1 MSLAERPRPQA
12 DRDSA
17 PWWEAV
23 RRHELL
29 VQKCGGCGTLR
40 FPPRAICGR
49 CRSRESTWTP
59 VEGTGR
65 VASWI
70 VNHQVFMRA
79 FADEVPYA
87 VLHVRLDDADDLFMY
102 GDLTGADP
110 ADVTPG
116 MPVRAVFT
124 DVDEDLALVRWRPR

>member
-1 MSLAERPRPQA
+1 MSLAERPRPQI

-29 VQKCGGCGTLR
+29 VQECGGCGTVR
-40 FPPRAICGR
+40 FPPRSICGR
-49 CRSRESTWTP
+49 CRSRRSAWVP
-59 VEGTGR
+59 VRGTGR

-116 MPVRAVFT
+116 MAVQAVFT
-124 DVDEDLALVRWRPR
+124 DVGDDLTLVRWRPR

>member
-1 MSLAERPRPQA
+1 MSLAERPRPQV
-12 DRDSA
+12 DRDSV

-49 CRSRESTWTP
+49 CRARESGWVP
-59 VEGTGR
+59 IEGTGR

-70 VNHQVFMRA
+70 VCHQVFMRA

-87 VLHVRLDDADDLFMY
+87 VLHVRLDDAEDLFMY
-102 GDLTGADP
+102 GDLTEGDP
-110 ADVTPG
+110 AEVTAG
-116 MPVRAVFT
+116 MPVEAVFT
-124 DVDEDLALVRWRPR
+124 DVDEDLTLVRWRPR